1 MMNPDD
7 TASFPLRISPWG
19 SPCGIQAVPA
29 YLHKRGLAGGPC
41 QNIFDRPETRWMAGL
56 AVTGNVFTICSH
68 NLRGSQRR
76 ALCLD
81 GAARGCHSPHA
92 LCRPTA
98 SAEHAGPGSDHW
110 EDPAWGRQGGVLP
123 RQRRGPRGP
132 SAGVPP
138 PEPPGHQKAS
148 AYQRSRIISRE
159 TRSLMH
165 PAPSPEP
172 APTLLTDG
180 AHRTRV

>member
-7 TASFPLRISPWG
+7 TARFPLRISPWG

-81 GAARGCHSPHA
+81 GAVRAVTRLMHYADPRRARSTQARVQITGRTQRGGGRAACCHGNGGDHGR
-92 LCRPTA
+92 LRINGRCA
-98 SAEHAGPGSDHW
+98 STRAPGS
-110 EDPAWGRQGGVLP
+110 PKG
-123 RQRRGPRGP
+123 
-132 SAGVPP
+132 
-138 PEPPGHQKAS
+138 
-148 AYQRSRIISRE
+148 ISLSE
-159 TRSLMH
+159 KQNHFT
-165 PAPSPEP
+165 
-172 APTLLTDG
+172 
-180 AHRTRV
+180 